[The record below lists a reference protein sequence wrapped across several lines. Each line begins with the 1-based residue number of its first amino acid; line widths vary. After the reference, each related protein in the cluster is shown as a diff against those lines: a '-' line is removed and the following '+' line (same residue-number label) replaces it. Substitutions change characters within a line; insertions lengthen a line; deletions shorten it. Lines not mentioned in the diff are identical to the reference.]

1 VAHAGLASL
10 LLLTFACWSCAA
22 QMFAYFAHPVCFATM
37 RLAFT
42 KMHGLG
48 NDFIVFDAPA
58 GSSLPSAAALRRLAD
73 RHTGI
78 GFDQALVIESPR
90 AAGTD
95 AFYRIFNSDGSEV
108 EQCANGARC
117 IASLVARRLGRSTVQ
132 LDSPGGRVAGELLA
146 DGSVS
151 LDMGEPNF
159 DPASLPFEASRE
171 ADIYPL
177 RVGEQELQ
185 IGAVSMGN
193 PHAVIQVPAVRAA
206 PVDTLGPAVEN
217 HSRFPRRTNVG
228 FMEVVSAE
236 HIRLRVHERGAGE
249 TQACGTGACG
259 AVAVGRKRG
268 LLQERVQVDAPGGS
282 MTVRW
287 AGPGEHLW
295 LTGPAVSVYEGTVEI
310 ESG

>member
-1 VAHAGLASL
+1 
-10 LLLTFACWSCAA
+10 
-22 QMFAYFAHPVCFATM
+22 M

-48 NDFIVFDAPA
+48 NDFIVFDSPA
-58 GSSLPSAAALRRLAD
+58 EGTLPSTAALRRLAD
-73 RHTGI
+73 RRTGI
-78 GFDQALVIESPR
+78 GFDQALVLAPPR
-90 AAGTD
+90 APGTD
-95 AFYRIFNSDGSEV
+95 VFYRVFNSDGSEV

-117 IASLVARRLGRSTVQ
+117 IASLVARRLGRSTVR
-132 LDSPGGRVAGELLA
+132 LDSPGGRIAGELHA

-193 PHAVIQVPAVRAA
+193 PHAVIQVPAVRSA

-228 FMEVVSAE
+228 FMEVVGPE

-259 AVAVGRKRG
+259 AVAVGRRLG
-268 LLQERVQVDAPGGS
+268 LLQETVQVDAPGGG

-295 LTGPAVSVYEGTVEI
+295 LTGPAVSVFEGTVEI

>member
-1 VAHAGLASL
+1 MLA
-10 LLLTFACWSCAA
+10 A
-22 QMFAYFAHPVCFATM
+22 M

-42 KMHGLG
+42 KMQGLG
-48 NDFIVFDAPA
+48 NDFIVFEAPTE
-58 GSSLPSAAALRRLAD
+58 GPLPSAAALRSLAD
-73 RHTGI
+73 RRTGI
-78 GFDQALVIESPR
+78 GFDQALVLTPPR
-90 AAGTD
+90 ASGTD
-95 AFYRIFNSDGSEV
+95 VFYRIFNSDGSEV

-117 IASLVARRLGRSTVQ
+117 IASLVARKLGRSKVQ
-132 LDSPGGRVAGELLA
+132 LDSPGGRVAGELHQ
-146 DGSVS
+146 DGDVS

-193 PHAVIQVPAVRAA
+193 PHAVIQVASVRAA

-228 FMEVVSAE
+228 FMEVVSPE
-236 HIRLRVHERGAGE
+236 HIRLRVYERGAGE

-259 AVAVGRKRG
+259 AVAVGRRLG
-268 LLQERVQVDAPGGS
+268 LLQETVQVDAPGGS

-295 LTGPAVSVYEGTVEI
+295 LTGPAVSVFEGTVDVR
-310 ESG
+310 GDR

>member
-1 VAHAGLASL
+1 MLA
-10 LLLTFACWSCAA
+10 A
-22 QMFAYFAHPVCFATM
+22 M

-48 NDFIVFDAPA
+48 NDFIVFDAPDA
-58 GSSLPSAAALRRLAD
+58 ASLPSVDDLRGLAD

-78 GFDQALVIESPR
+78 GFDQALVLAPPR
-90 AAGTD
+90 SGGTD
-95 AFYRIFNSDGSEV
+95 VFYRVFNSDGSEV

-132 LDSPGGRVAGELLA
+132 LDSPGGRVSGELHS
-146 DGSVS
+146 DGMVS
-151 LDMGEPNF
+151 LDMGVPNF
-159 DPASLPFEASRE
+159 NPASLPFEASRE

-177 RVGEQELQ
+177 RIGEQELQ

-193 PHAVIQVPAVRAA
+193 PHAVIQVPSVRSA

-217 HSRFPRRTNVG
+217 HSRFPRRANVG
-228 FMEVVSAE
+228 FMEVVGPE
-236 HIRLRVHERGAGE
+236 HIRLRVYERGAGE
-249 TQACGTGACG
+249 TQACGTGACA

-268 LLQERVQVDAPGGS
+268 LLQEEVRVDAPGGS

-295 LTGPAVSVYEGTVEI
+295 LTGPAVSVFEGTVDVRAHTLR
-310 ESG
+310 